1 MSARSSVA
9 PGARAVTPET
19 LGAWLIKTNPRVSP
33 VDELAGRGFRDVTSR
48 CVTRSYRTDLVEAG
62 QPVLLWVSGNDP
74 RVPAGIHA
82 QGHTTGG
89 LVGADG
95 GASELVLPVALEP
108 VDPPILRAELVGDPR
123 LRQIEVVRMPAGSNP
138 SYVTR
143 GQLRELAARW
153 PQLTVG

>member
-1 MSARSSVA
+1 MSARPSMT
-9 PGARAVTPET
+9 PGARAVTAET
-19 LGAWLIKTNPRVSP
+19 LGAWLIKANPDVTA
-33 VDELAGRGFRDVTSR
+33 VDDLVRRGFRDVTSR
-48 CVTRSYRTDLVEAG
+48 CVTRSYRTGLVAAG

-89 LVGADG
+89 LEGADG
-95 GASELVLPVALEP
+95 GTTELVMPVVLEP
-108 VDPPILRAELVGDPR
+108 VDPPVLRAELVGDPA
-123 LRQIEVVRMPAGSNP
+123 LRRIEVVRMPAGSNP

-143 GQLRELAARW
+143 EQLRELAARW